1 MNKLQTKVHN
11 VLTALAGKMA
21 DGEPRGWPPECLGF
35 AYQPMRPNTPAVT
48 DDTNWSTT
56 EEKR

>member
-21 DGEPRGWPPECLGF
+21 DGEPREWPPTCF
-35 AYQPMRPNTPAVT
+35 VITYQPMRPETKP
-48 DDTNWSTT
+48 
-56 EEKR
+56 EEKVTPPEK